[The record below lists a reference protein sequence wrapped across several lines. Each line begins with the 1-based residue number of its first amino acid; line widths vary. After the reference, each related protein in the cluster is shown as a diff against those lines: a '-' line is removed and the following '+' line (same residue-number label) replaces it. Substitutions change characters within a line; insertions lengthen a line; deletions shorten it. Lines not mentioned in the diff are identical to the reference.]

1 MHVSPND
8 LLRNLSVAQCQLIEI
23 IKAISIN
30 AKVIIMDEPTAAITD
45 KEVDILFSHIK
56 KLAAGGVAIIY
67 ISHRMEEI
75 FQISDRITVL
85 RDGTRINTD
94 EAANLNRDKLI
105 TMMVGR
111 EITDIYPKM
120 EATIGDVVFEAKNI
134 SRKGLVKDVSF
145 QLRTGE
151 ILGLSGLIG
160 AGRSELLEG
169 IFGVSKLERGEI
181 FIHGK
186 KVNIHSPKD
195 AIKAGL
201 ALVTEDRKNSGLNLV
216 GTIASNITMVSIADL
231 SKNSIV
237 NDGKIRKVSDEYIDK
252 MKIKTPSRDQV
263 VGNLSG
269 GNQQKV
275 VIAKWLLS
283 NPEII
288 FLDEPTRG
296 IDVGAKRDIYLLIGE
311 LVKSG
316 KAVIVVSSEI
326 PELMGIC
333 DRIMIMAEG
342 NLTGIVERAE
352 FSQEK
357 IMSYASTISV

>member
-1 MHVSPND
+1 MLD
-8 LLRNLSVAQCQLIEI
+8 ICLLGTGGMMPLPYRWLTSLMTRYNGSSLLIDCGEGTQI
-23 IKAISIN
+23 AIKEKGWSFKPI
-30 AKVIIMDEPTAAITD
+30 D
-45 KEVDILFSHIK
+45 
-56 KLAAGGVAIIY
+56 
-67 ISHRMEEI
+67 
-75 FQISDRITVL
+75 
-85 RDGTRINTD
+85 
-94 EAANLNRDKLI
+94 
-105 TMMVGR
+105 
-111 EITDIYPKM
+111 
-120 EATIGDVVFEAKNI
+120 TICF
-134 SRKGLVKDVSF
+134 
-145 QLRTGE
+145 THY
-151 ILGLSGLIG
+151 
-160 AGRSELLEG
+160 
-169 IFGVSKLERGEI
+169 
-181 FIHGK
+181 HGK

-333 DRIMIMAEG
+333 DRIMMLNSEIATAIQENAKITVIVFDNTAFGCINNLQMGNGVGSLATEMRHRDEKTGKLDGKYCYTDFARIGEG
-342 NLTGIVERAE
+342 YGMNSAAKATGSIFCQTTPKIFSANTRA
-352 FSQEK
+352 
-357 IMSYASTISV
+357 APLL